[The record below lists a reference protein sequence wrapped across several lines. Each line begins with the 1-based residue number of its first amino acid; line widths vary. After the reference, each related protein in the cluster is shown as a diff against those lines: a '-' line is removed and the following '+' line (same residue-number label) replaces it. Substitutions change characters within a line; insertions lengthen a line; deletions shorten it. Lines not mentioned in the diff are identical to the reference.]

1 MPYFGR
7 APTGTGAANKIEG
20 DLKVTGTISGE
31 SINGKMGLDATD
43 GSASNLDDH
52 ITIEDGGTDG
62 SGTNAGDDLL
72 LEDITLTT
80 PKGQYVEDQG
90 FVMTTLTD
98 AATIQWDLT
107 KNQVT
112 TVTLG
117 GNRVLAAPT
126 GQRAGSTYV
135 LITKQDSSGSRQLDT
150 TDPTYKFPGGTSPTL
165 STGANAVD
173 VLTFVSDGTS
183 MFGVSQLNFS

>member
-117 GNRVLAAPT
+117 GNRVFGCSNWPE
-126 GQRAGSTYV
+126 
-135 LITKQDSSGSRQLDT
+135 SRINLCS
-150 TDPTYKFPGGTSPTL
+150 YC
-165 STGANAVD
+165 
-173 VLTFVSDGTS
+173 
-183 MFGVSQLNFS
+183 

>member
-62 SGTNAGDDLL
+62 SGTNAGDEILL
-72 LEDITLTT
+72 DRSAT
-80 PKGQYVEDQG
+80 PNV
-90 FVMTTLTD
+90 D
-98 AATIQWDLT
+98 AGDKIIQMSVDEGDNILFE
-107 KNQVT
+107 NEPAIPHIQ
-112 TVTLG
+112 
-117 GNRVLAAPT
+117 
-126 GQRAGSTYV
+126 QR
-135 LITKQDSSGSRQLDT
+135 
-150 TDPTYKFPGGTSPTL
+150 
-165 STGANAVD
+165 
-173 VLTFVSDGTS
+173 
-183 MFGVSQLNFS
+183 

>member
-62 SGTNAGDDLL
+62 SRTNAGDDLL

-126 GQRAGSTYV
+126 GQRAPKTYV
-135 LITKQDSSGSRQLDT
+135 LIAKQDSSGSRTLNT

>member
-135 LITKQDSSGSRQLDT
+135 LITKQDSSGSRTLNT